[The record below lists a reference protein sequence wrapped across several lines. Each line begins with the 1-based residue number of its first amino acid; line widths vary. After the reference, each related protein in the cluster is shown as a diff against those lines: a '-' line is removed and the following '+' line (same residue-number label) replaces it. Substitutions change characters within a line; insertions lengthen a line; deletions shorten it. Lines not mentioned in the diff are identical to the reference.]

1 MSNTTYHRILTLGA
15 AAWLGG
21 CAVNAPQPP
30 EDIRERYSSAYPVRT
45 MTSFTEGLVCM
56 DRMLAANKVEPIYVT
71 AAPIPDYSENR
82 GGAGYAARDM
92 LISAI
97 AEMTRNS
104 AAVRFVAFDRQTPDI
119 VALQSTHPKRGSL
132 RIPDFFIRGAVTQI
146 NNTPYSKQIG
156 DSLSIAGK
164 GEHFLGGG
172 LGNSAS
178 LTLSSV
184 SLDMA
189 VGLVN
194 NYQMLPG
201 IFSANTFSVEKRSNS
216 DELSISLK
224 RIGAVF
230 SVNENQAEALS
241 LALRGLVEVGA
252 IELFGK
258 LYNLPYWEC
267 LAEIGDNAPL
277 REAARVRYA
286 ELSAEER
293 TAYVAE
299 QLVKAKLLA
308 NEAPLYR
315 NGAYSPQ
322 LARAVMQYRMQQN
335 VLGSGVVDY
344 PLFERIFTREQR
356 AATLAQAG
364 EAGAAPVPTDGSAA
378 PGAPVAPAPEIRPAG
393 SPAPDAMRAAPAPDR
408 PMLEQGTKAN

>member
-1 MSNTTYHRILTLGA
+1 MSIKNVNRFLLFCIGMYLN
-15 AAWLGG
+15 G
-21 CAVNAPQPP
+21 CAVITPQAP
-30 EDIRERYSSAYPVRT
+30 EEIRERYSSAYPVRT

-56 DRMLAANKVEPIYVT
+56 DRMFSANKVEPIYVT

-104 AAVRFVAFDRQTPDI
+104 AAIRFVAFDRQTPDI

-146 NNTPYSKQIG
+146 NTTPYSKQIG
-156 DSLSIAGK
+156 DTLSVGGK
-164 GEHFLGGG
+164 GETFLGGG
-172 LGNSAS
+172 VGTSAS
-178 LTLSSV
+178 LTMSSV

-201 IFSANTFSVEKRSNS
+201 IFTANTFSVEKRSNS
-216 DELSISLK
+216 AELSISLK

-230 SVNENQAEALS
+230 SANENQAEALS

-277 REAARVRYA
+277 REAARSRYA
-286 ELSAEER
+286 ELSVEER
-293 TAYVAE
+293 TAYVAA
-299 QLVKAKLLA
+299 QLVKAKLLPDHV
-308 NEAPLYR
+308 PLFEKGSYTPR
-315 NGAYSPQ
+315 F
-322 LARAVMQYRMQQN
+322 ARALMQYRMQHN
-335 VLGSGVVDY
+335 VLGGGVIDY
-344 PLFERIFTREQR
+344 PLFERIYTREQR
-356 AATLAQAG
+356 AMALEQATPRATPELADETPPATS
-364 EAGAAPVPTDGSAA
+364 GAAA
-378 PGAPVAPAPEIRPAG
+378 PLPEIRPAG
-393 SPAPDAMRAAPAPDR
+393 NPAPDAMRTPPAPDR
-408 PMLEQGTKAN
+408 PLLEHGAKAD

>member
-1 MSNTTYHRILTLGA
+1 MSSFFSNRILIIGA
-15 AAWLGG
+15 IACLSG
-21 CAVNAPQPP
+21 CAVTTPQAP
-30 EDIRERYSSAYPVRT
+30 EDVRERYSSAYPVRT

-56 DRMLAANKVEPIYVT
+56 DRMFAANKVEPIYIT

-97 AEMTRNS
+97 SEMTRNS
-104 AAVRFVAFDRQTPDI
+104 AAIRFVAFDRQTPDI

-164 GEHFLGGG
+164 GENFLGGG
-172 LGNSAS
+172 LGTSAS

-241 LALRGLVEVGA
+241 LALRGLVEVGT

-267 LAEIGDNAPL
+267 LAEIGDNAPM
-277 REAARVRYA
+277 REAARSRYA
-286 ELSAEER
+286 EMSVEDR
-293 TAYVAE
+293 MAYVAA
-299 QLVKAKLLA
+299 QLVKEKLLA
-308 NEAPLYR
+308 EGAPLLE
-315 NGAYSPQ
+315 NGGYSPQ
-322 LARAVMQYRMQQN
+322 LSRAVMQYRMQQN

-356 AATLAQAG
+356 VAILAQA
-364 EAGAAPVPTDGSAA
+364 ASPGSAA
-378 PGAPVAPAPEIRPAG
+378 GMANESPAATPAAPAPEIRPGG
-393 SPAPDAMRAAPAPDR
+393 SPAPDAMRTPPAPDR
-408 PMLEQGTKAN
+408 PLLEQGAKAN

>member
-1 MSNTTYHRILTLGA
+1 MSIKTFNHFLLFGIGVYLS
-15 AAWLGG
+15 G
-21 CAVNAPQPP
+21 CAVIAPQAP
-30 EDIRERYSSAYPVRT
+30 EDVRERYSSAYPVRT

-56 DRMLAANKVEPIYVT
+56 DRMFSANKVEPIYVT

-104 AAVRFVAFDRQTPDI
+104 AAIRFVAFDRQTPDI

-146 NNTPYSKQIG
+146 NTTPYSKQIG
-156 DSLSIAGK
+156 DSLSVAGK
-164 GEHFLGGG
+164 GTTFLGGG
-172 LGNSAS
+172 LGTSAS
-178 LTLSSV
+178 LTMSSV

-201 IFSANTFSVEKRSNS
+201 IFTANTFSVEKRSNS
-216 DELSISLK
+216 NELSISLK

-241 LALRGLVEVGA
+241 LALRGLIEVGT

-267 LAEIGDNAPL
+267 LAEIGDNAPM
-277 REAARVRYA
+277 REMARSRYA
-286 ELSAEER
+286 ELSVEER
-293 TAYVAE
+293 TAYVATH
-299 QLVKAKLLA
+299 LVKAKLLPDGV
-308 NEAPLYR
+308 PLFEKGSYT
-315 NGAYSPQ
+315 PQ
-322 LARAVMQYRMQQN
+322 LARALMQYRMQHN
-335 VLGSGVVDY
+335 VLGGGIIDY
-344 PLFERIFTREQR
+344 PLFERIYTREQR
-356 AATLAQAG
+356 AMALAQTAPT
-364 EAGAAPVPTDGSAA
+364 AAPVLANGNSSTVPDTTA
-378 PGAPVAPAPEIRPAG
+378 PLPEVRPAD
-393 SPAPDAMRAAPAPDR
+393 SPAPDAMRTPPAPDR
-408 PMLEQGTKAN
+408 PLLEHGARAD